1 MESLSP
7 LWGGAGWG
15 AFPHSESKGRKAF
28 FSEEKKQKTFISSAS
43 SNDRGHF
50 PHRRAAKKQKFFGSF
65 FQKRTFFLL
74 LFLLF
79 SAHAY
84 AVSDP
89 REMLPDPKQEARAEA
104 IGSQLRCLVCQNE
117 SIEDSN
123 AQLAADLRAKVR
135 EQIKAGRSN
144 AEIMAW
150 MVARY
155 GNFVRLRPPL
165 TPATFLLYATP
176 FLALLAGAAAAWFG
190 RTRQVSSPPLP
201 LTAAEQAKLAE
212 LSRPQA

>member
-1 MESLSP
+1 
-7 LWGGAGWG
+7 
-15 AFPHSESKGRKAF
+15 
-28 FSEEKKQKTFISSAS
+28 
-43 SNDRGHF
+43 
-50 PHRRAAKKQKFFGSF
+50 
-65 FQKRTFFLL
+65 
-74 LFLLF
+74 
-79 SAHAY
+79 
-84 AVSDP
+84 
-89 REMLPDPKQEARAEA
+89 MLPNPQQEARAET